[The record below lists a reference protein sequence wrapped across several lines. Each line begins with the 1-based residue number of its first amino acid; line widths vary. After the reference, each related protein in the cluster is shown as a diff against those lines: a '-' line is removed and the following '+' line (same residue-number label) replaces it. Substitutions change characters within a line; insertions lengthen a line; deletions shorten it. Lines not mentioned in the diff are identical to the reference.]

1 MARRNHFTHA
11 WLDLIARISVWAG
24 GERRRSVARSRV
36 GGSGNILDGMV
47 SREFESLLGEAFRLQ
62 GFQAAQSVGVGA
74 GAGVD
79 LVLRRDRQT
88 HLVRCNSWRASK
100 VGVDVVQQLHDA
112 MVARGAAGGIIV
124 TSVRFGREATAFAGG
139 CNIRLIEGPA
149 LVEMIKQAEKARGA
163 ATPRT
168 TLAH

>member
-1 MARRNHFTHA
+1 M
-11 WLDLIARISVWAG
+11 WAG

-124 TSVRFGREATAFAGG
+124 TSGRFGREATAFAGG

-168 TLAH
+168 TLGH

>member
-124 TSVRFGREATAFAGG
+124 TSGRFGREATAFAGG

>member
-1 MARRNHFTHA
+1 M
-11 WLDLIARISVWAG
+11 WAG
-24 GERRRSVARSRV
+24 GAQRRSAARSKV
-36 GGSGNILDGMV
+36 AGTGNIFDDMA
-47 SREFESLLGEAFRLQ
+47 SREFESLLGEAFCLQ
-62 GFQAAQSVGVGA
+62 GFQAARSAGVGA

-100 VGVDVVQQLHDA
+100 VGVDVVQQLHSA
-112 MVARGAAGGIIV
+112 MVACGAAGGIIV
-124 TSVRFGREATAFAGG
+124 TSGRFGRPATAFAGG

-149 LVEMIKQAEKARGA
+149 LVEMIKQAQKARGA

-168 TLAH
+168 TLGH